1 MTRVRFLILLVGCAG
16 PFVDLD
22 KPSKSQ
28 SITASSC
35 GSTKIT
41 AERVLNN
48 MEPPSSLPS
57 EVGGS
62 GGLEPPEQA
71 QLCVQLDNHASGTVR
86 VDRSYLQLK
95 CPREKQPWVPDSDDQ
110 EVIIHAGES
119 KKFKVSFHYSPMP
132 SGEDVAILFERAVKV
147 EGRVVALPPLPLRKR

>member
-1 MTRVRFLILLVGCAG
+1 MRILIFLFACAG
-16 PFVDLD
+16 PFIDVG
-22 KPSKSQ
+22 KSSKSG
-28 SITASSC
+28 SITVTSC

-41 AERVLNN
+41 AERILSNA
-48 MEPPSSLPS
+48 EPPSSLPS

-71 QLCVQLDNHASGTVR
+71 QFCVQLENHSSATVR

-95 CPREKQPWVPDSDDQ
+95 CPREKQPWVPDTDDQ

-119 KKFKVSFHYSPMP
+119 KKFNVSFHYSPMP
-132 SGEDVAILFERAVKV
+132 SGEDVQLLFDRAVK
-147 EGRVVALPPLPLRKR
+147 GAQLPPLPLRRR